1 MNNELVGISFSYG
14 ESTGYYLPLN
24 HINGNNLPI
33 KESLELLKPLLEST
47 EILKIAHNIN
57 FDLSMLN
64 NTYKNH
70 NITIQH

>member
-57 FDLSMLN
+57 FDL
-64 NTYKNH
+64 
-70 NITIQH
+70 